1 MHDAVLVAGGER
13 AEHAADH
20 RRGGRFREWG
30 PAFAHAVH
38 AGGVGIGC
46 EFLVV
51 VFVVFWNDGV
61 VLIFGGVRDG
71 RAGEQVPA
79 VAEVYE
85 QVYAGL
91 VLEPVV

>member
-1 MHDAVLVAGGER
+1 MHDAVLVARGER

-20 RRGGRFREWG
+20 RRGGGFRERG
-30 PAFAHAVH
+30 PALAHAVH

-51 VFVVFWNDGV
+51 VVVFWNDGV